1 MRHITRFDMN
11 CLERK
16 MRPAATPEGGA
27 VDTLAADRS
36 ASRGSL
42 SPVENDLTA
51 LG

>member
-16 MRPAATPEGGA
+16 MRSAAAPEGGA
-27 VDTLAADRS
+27 VETLAADRS
-36 ASRGSL
+36 ASRGSVL
-42 SPVENDLTA
+42 RVENDLMP